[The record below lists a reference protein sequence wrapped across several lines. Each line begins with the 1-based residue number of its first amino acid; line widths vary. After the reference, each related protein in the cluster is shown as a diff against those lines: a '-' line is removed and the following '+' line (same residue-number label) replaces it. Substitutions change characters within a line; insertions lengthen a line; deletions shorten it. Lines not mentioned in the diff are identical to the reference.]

1 MKRLILLCVC
11 SLPIGLFAQATIEW
25 SQPTRGVSIAV
36 DASHNVF
43 TVDYEYNPAGDIT
56 LTKRDPNGNLLW
68 NATYNQTDNSKW
80 EKATWVETDSEGN
93 AIVTGTLMSG
103 YSNPVNAASI
113 LMKYSPDGVLLWR
126 RVYESSF
133 DGSYTKMCLVDDFND
148 IYVLGMGSGPTSFV
162 TKVKTFNPAGDS
174 LWSYYDG
181 AGVGAPVY
189 FKFTPD
195 NGIVISCRGIVGSVN
210 GYAKI
215 DLNGNP
221 IWSLGGQMS
230 LTVGDVAGDAFGNS
244 YVVQAG
250 TTLKKLNS
258 AGTQIWSTTLAFAG
272 SRVEVGTDNQPVM
285 AGFPTTGSAG
295 AAFWKTDTS
304 GATLWS
310 NLDADGPLA
319 LLLHARLLLDNQN
332 NAYLAAGT
340 LFEMAICKV
349 RSDGTSDWT
358 ITSSGSYANSFT
370 FDSNQNVYVIG
381 GYTVKIRQSLAAPV
395 VVYVFQ
401 ESCAS
406 YLDWNPVAGAVEY
419 EIYSADRTDGEWVL
433 QATTTDTA
441 WPIGCEQLGMRLF
454 HVTAH

>member
-1 MKRLILLCVC
+1 
-11 SLPIGLFAQATIEW
+11 
-25 SQPTRGVSIAV
+25 
-36 DASHNVF
+36 
-43 TVDYEYNPAGDIT
+43 
-56 LTKRDPNGNLLW
+56 
-68 NATYNQTDNSKW
+68 
-80 EKATWVETDSEGN
+80 
-93 AIVTGTLMSG
+93 
-103 YSNPVNAASI
+103 
-113 LMKYSPDGVLLWR
+113 
-126 RVYESSF
+126 
-133 DGSYTKMCLVDDFND
+133 
-148 IYVLGMGSGPTSFV
+148 
-162 TKVKTFNPAGDS
+162 
-174 LWSYYDG
+174 
-181 AGVGAPVY
+181 
-189 FKFTPD
+189 
-195 NGIVISCRGIVGSVN
+195 
-210 GYAKI
+210 
-215 DLNGNP
+215 
-221 IWSLGGQMS
+221 MS

-285 AGFPTTGSAG
+285 AGFPTIGSAG

-381 GYTVKIRQSLAAPV
+381 GYTVKIQQSLAAPV

-401 ESCAS
+401 ENCAS

-454 HVTAH
+454 HVTAQ